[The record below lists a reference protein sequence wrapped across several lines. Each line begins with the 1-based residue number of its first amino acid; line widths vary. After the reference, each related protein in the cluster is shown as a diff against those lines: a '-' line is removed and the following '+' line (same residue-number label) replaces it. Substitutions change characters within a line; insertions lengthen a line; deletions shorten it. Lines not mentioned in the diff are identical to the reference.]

1 MIGVD
6 PSADPRREHVVDGD
20 QRLLVTRVKGKT
32 VAMLYQPV
40 RAGAKGEPVEFSS
53 PLRTI
58 RFDRVQDISDQVELA
73 STVNKDE
80 KTRSESGV
88 FEFSI
93 PLATLGFKPKEGQS
107 LRGDIGILRGAE
119 FQTLQRVYWRNKATG
134 ITADIPSE
142 AELTPQLWG
151 EFQFENQAAAK

>member
-1 MIGVD
+1 M
-6 PSADPRREHVVDGD
+6 P
-20 QRLLVTRVKGKT
+20 
-32 VAMLYQPV
+32 
-40 RAGAKGEPVEFSS
+40 FSS

-58 RFDRVQDISDQVELA
+58 RFDRVEEVSDQVQLA
-73 STVNKDE
+73 STVQRNE
-80 KTRSESGV
+80 KARTESGI

-93 PLATLGFKPKEGQS
+93 PLATLGLKPRPGQT
-107 LRGDIGILRGAE
+107 LRGDIGILRGAD

-151 EFQFENQAAAK
+151 LFEFGG

>member
-1 MIGVD
+1 M
-6 PSADPRREHVVDGD
+6 AGD

-40 RAGAKGEPVEFSS
+40 AAGVKSEPIAFSS

-58 RFDRVQDISDQVELA
+58 RFDRVEDVSDQVVLA
-73 STVNKDE
+73 SAVVKDE
-80 KTRSESGV
+80 KARTERGI

-93 PLATLGFKPKEGQS
+93 PLATLGLKPQPGQT
-107 LRGDIGILRGAE
+107 LRGDIGILRGAD

-134 ITADIPSE
+134 ITSDIPSE

-151 EFQFENQAAAK
+151 IFEFTSRSTP